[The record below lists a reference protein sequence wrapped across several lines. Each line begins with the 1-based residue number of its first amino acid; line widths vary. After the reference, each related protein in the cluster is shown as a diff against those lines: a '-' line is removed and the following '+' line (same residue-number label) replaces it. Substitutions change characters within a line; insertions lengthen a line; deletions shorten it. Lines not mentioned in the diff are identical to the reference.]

1 MVRDSLPFSGYHSK
15 NRPFGLSGGAP
26 QRPESRRWLADRF
39 SGEAVRAQGGAP
51 LQGDRDGGFST
62 RNRHST
68 LWPRLLGTGW
78 DGAGARGNSP
88 DGGGGFADTHNRLS
102 SRCQS
107 VVWFLTLRPGAVP
120 GLVTGYLP
128 EAGPDCR
135 KRPANPDSDQRG
147 EIHFRTCRSNSRVL
161 KPEHRACSH
170 NPRKR
175 LLGLN
180 PLISKGLSQ
189 SDDFRTR
196 SGKNGEYGPNRE

>member
-1 MVRDSLPFSGYHSK
+1 MACRLAFWRSGSGSGRGSTSGGSGRRVLHSK
-15 NRPFGLSGGAP
+15 SAFHIVTSA
-26 QRPESRRWLADRF
+26 A
-39 SGEAVRAQGGAP
+39 
-51 LQGDRDGGFST
+51 RDWMGRCGCS
-62 RNRHST
+62 
-68 LWPRLLGTGW
+68 
-78 DGAGARGNSP
+78 GNSP

-107 VVWFLTLRPGAVP
+107 VVWFLTQRPGAVP

-147 EIHFRTCRSNSRVL
+147 KIHFRTCRSNSRVL

-175 LLGLN
+175 LFGLN
-180 PLISKGLSQ
+180 PLISNGLSQ